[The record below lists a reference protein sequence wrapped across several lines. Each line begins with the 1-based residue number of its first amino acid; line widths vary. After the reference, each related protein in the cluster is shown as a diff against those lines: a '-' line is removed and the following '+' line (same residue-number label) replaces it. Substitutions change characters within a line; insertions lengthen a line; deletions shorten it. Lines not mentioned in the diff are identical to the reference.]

1 MTVLKRPDSRIYQ
14 YDFLRAGR
22 RYRGSTKHTNLRAA
36 ERVENALKTKL
47 TNSRFGIEE
56 LKLAPLFRDF
66 APRFLE
72 MVKPE
77 LKPKAHLRYGVSVG
91 LADVEKQ
98 KPACNL
104 SAHFG
109 GKRLDEIRADG
120 INLYKEARLAEG
132 RSPGTVNRDLAC
144 LRRILSKA
152 VQLEIIP
159 SSPFFA
165 RRVEFLREHGRE
177 RILSFNE
184 ERSYLAKA
192 TQPLRDIATL
202 MLEMGL
208 RPSEVFA
215 LRVEDLHLWA
225 VSPYVH
231 IPGGKTKYAA
241 RDVAVTAKTLPV
253 LKARLSQ
260 ARGPHLFPLRV
271 GNGFDW
277 NRPMTTIHK
286 AHREALRESGVNP
299 PFQIYDLRHTYGTR
313 AIEAGMDS
321 MTLARLMGHADLK
334 TTQRYVHLSKRHL
347 AEAQARIERYRAE
360 REIAEAEAREDAT
373 VAVQ

>member
-1 MTVLKRPDSRIYQ
+1 MSLYKRPDSGVYW
-14 YDFLRAGR
+14 YEFLFGGR

-36 ERVENALKTKL
+36 ERVENTLKTKL
-47 TNSRFGIEE
+47 ANSRFGIEE
-56 LKLAPLFRDF
+56 LKPAPLFRDF

-72 MVKPE
+72 MVGPE
-77 LKPKAHLRYGVSVG
+77 LKPKASLRYAVSVG
-91 LADVEKQ
+91 LPDAKKEKL
-98 KPACNL
+98 ARNL
-104 SAHFG
+104 SAHFAA
-109 GKRLDEIRADG
+109 KSLDEIRADA

-132 RSPGTVNRDLAC
+132 RSSSTVNRDLAC

-177 RILSFNE
+177 RILSFEE
-184 ERSYLAKA
+184 ERRYVAVAK
-192 TQPLRDIATL
+192 QLLRDVATL

-208 RPSEVFA
+208 RPCEVFA
-215 LRVEDLHLWA
+215 LRPENLHLWA

-231 IPGGKTKYAA
+231 IPGGKTQNAT
-241 RDVAVTAKTLPV
+241 RDVAVTVKVLPV

-260 ARGPHLFPLRV
+260 VRGSYLFPLRV
-271 GNGFDW
+271 GTGFDW
-277 NRPMTTIHK
+277 NRPMTTVQK
-286 AHREALRESGVNP
+286 AHREALEKSGVNP

-347 AEAQARIERYRAE
+347 AEAQAKVERFRAV
-360 REIAEAEAREDAT
+360 REIAEAEAAKGAS
-373 VAVQ
+373 AVVQ